1 MKKLVLLVMALCLVL
16 GLAACAQ
23 PAPAAKEPAKA
34 EPTKEAAAPVA
45 AEPAKTEP
53 TKEAAAPAA
62 EKKALKVALLVGN
75 LGDMSFNDSAASGL
89 NKAKAELGVQ
99 GDVIE
104 YGSDPNKFEAT
115 ILDAA
120 EQGYDMVLA
129 STTMQGFIESHAD
142 EFPKTTFVLF
152 DGQVDWTKGKYA
164 NVYCIQ
170 YKANEAS
177 YLGGF
182 VASSISKS
190 KVIGFLG
197 GTDQPIIN
205 DFLLGYIA
213 GALQANKDTK
223 IITTYVGSYTDSPK
237 GKELSL
243 GMFNQKADI
252 AFNVAG
258 GSGVG
263 LIEAAA
269 DTGNMVLGV
278 DSDQA
283 MIYKAKNNMK
293 FAEVIP
299 TSVLKNV
306 GASLFRAIE
315 LFQKGE
321 LPLGKA
327 ENLGIKE
334 GGVGLADNEFY
345 QKMVPEDVRT
355 QVKAL
360 MEKILNGEIVI
371 DSAIGKDTA
380 EIAKIRDSVKP

>member
-1 MKKLVLLVMALCLVL
+1 MKKIVLLFVAFVLLV
-16 GLAACAQ
+16 GLAACA
-23 PAPAAKEPAKA
+23 APAEKPAESEKPAETAKKI
-34 EPTKEAAAPVA
+34 
-45 AEPAKTEP
+45 
-53 TKEAAAPAA
+53 
-62 EKKALKVALLVGN
+62 KVALLVGN
-75 LGDMSFNDSAASGL
+75 LGDLSFNDSAHEGL
-89 NKAKAELGVQ
+89 KKAQAELGVE
-99 GDVIE
+99 GSVFE

-115 ILDAA
+115 LLDAA
-120 EQGYDMVLA
+120 EQGYDIVMGS
-129 STTMQGFIESHAD
+129 STLKGFMETHAD
-142 EFPKTTFVLF
+142 SFPNTTFVLF
-152 DGQVDWTKGKYA
+152 DDQVDWTKGKLA

-182 VASSISKS
+182 VASSISKT
-190 KVIGFLG
+190 KIIGFLG

-213 GALQANKDTK
+213 GALKANPDTK
-223 IITTYVGSYTDSPK
+223 VITTYVGSYTDSPK

-252 AFNVAG
+252 GFNVAG

-269 DTGNMVLGV
+269 ETGNMVLGV

-283 MIYKAKNNMK
+283 MIYKAKDNLK

-306 GASLFRAIE
+306 GASLFRAID
-315 LFQKGE
+315 LYLKGE
-321 LPLGKA
+321 LPVGTA
-327 ENLGIKE
+327 DNLGIKE

-345 QKMVPEDVRT
+345 QKMVPEEVRKM
-355 QVKAL
+355 VADL
-360 MEKILNGEIVI
+360 EKQIIEGKIEI
-371 DSAIGKDTA
+371 DTAIGKDTA
-380 EIAKIRDSVKP
+380 EIATIRDSVKP